1 MLLWRFAA
9 ARIWNSNSGTAT
21 IPVTNPAWN
30 HDNPLVVQALAP
42 MKRPSIFLSILLGAL
57 AFDAAGISPA
67 QPGAEMFAIH
77 EIKTGVARHQTVLTG
92 SFGATAALA
101 TVDMDESG
109 RQRVQF
115 YGFNGDDWSRTLDSS
130 IGSGSLFVDVLRGTD
145 HDRLIAYRH
154 GRIEWFDPD
163 SATSDVLAELS
174 TNYRGPDRGGI
185 PRIDISHDLNRDGRE
200 DLVVPVVDGFRV
212 ALQLPDGSFAMPVK
226 LGPPEPFLDASAYGE
241 KRTYRQVG
249 ITPENISWYLA
260 RVHQLDYDRDGLSD
274 LAFWNGD
281 RFDLYRQ
288 NETGTFQTT
297 PDNFQ
302 TDVSFDFDGPY
313 ALAFQ
318 IGDANPVSMV
328 LGLGRYAEHKV
339 LKGFRDL
346 DADGVADLIT
356 LTLSG
361 RSPLRLR
368 GRFEIHFG
376 RPVTNG
382 TAFSAEPD
390 TTIDAPGRS
399 AGGEP
404 WGYATHRFDDFD
416 SDGDLDAMFG
426 AVDTGGPGMLR
437 AMAANAVSIDL
448 ALFRLRDRTYPDR
461 PDTKRRVSSAFRPLS
476 RRGPLF
482 PAVLLG
488 DVDGNGLKDL
498 LVGDRWDRLSVFLA
512 SSSPDPFQAPPVKI
526 PVAMPAA
533 GDLHVRL
540 ADLDRDGREDVIIHH
555 PSSTGPNR
563 VVILMAR

>member
-1 MLLWRFAA
+1 
-9 ARIWNSNSGTAT
+9 
-21 IPVTNPAWN
+21 
-30 HDNPLVVQALAP
+30 
-42 MKRPSIFLSILLGAL
+42 MKRPSILTVPFLGAL
-57 AFDAAGISPA
+57 AIGCVVTPA
-67 QPGAEMFAIH
+67 VYCANEMFTVH
-77 EIKTGVARHQTVLTG
+77 EFATGTARHQTALAG
-92 SFGATAALA
+92 SFGGGTALVV
-101 TVDMDESG
+101 VDMEETG
-109 RQRVQF
+109 QQHVQI
-115 YGFNGDDWSRTLDSS
+115 YGFDGDDWSRALDAAFGPG
-130 IGSGSLFVDVLRGTD
+130 ILFVDVLHGAD
-145 HDRLIAYRH
+145 LDRLIAYRH
-154 GRIEWFDPD
+154 GRVVWFDPD
-163 SATSDVLAELS
+163 SATSAVLAEMS
-174 TNYRGPDRGGI
+174 MTYRAPNHGGI
-185 PRIDISHDLNRDGRE
+185 PRIDISHDLNRDGLD

-212 ALQLPDGSFAMPVK
+212 ALQLPDGSFATPVE

-274 LAFWNGD
+274 LAFWNGN

-288 NETGTFQTT
+288 DETGTFQTT
-297 PDNFQ
+297 PDTFR

-328 LGLGRYAEHKV
+328 LGLGRHTDHRV

-376 RPVTNG
+376 RPVPNG

-390 TTIDAPGRS
+390 TTVDAPGRS

-416 SDGDLDAMFG
+416 GDGDLDAMLG
-426 AVDTGGPGMLR
+426 AVNTGGPGMLR

-448 ALFRLRDRTYPDR
+448 ALFRLGSRTYPDK
-461 PDTKRRVSSAFRPLS
+461 PDAKRRVSSAFRPLS

-488 DVDGNGLKDL
+488 DVNGDGLKDL
-498 LVGDRWDRLSVFLA
+498 VIGDRWDRLSVFLA
-512 SSSPDPFQAPPVKI
+512 SDGPDPFQAPAVRI
-526 PVAMPAA
+526 PVAIPAA

-540 ADLDRDGREDVIIHH
+540 ADVNRDGREDVVIHH
-555 PSSTGPNR
+555 PSSTEPNR
-563 VVILMAR
+563 VIVLMARS

>member
-1 MLLWRFAA
+1 MTR
-9 ARIWNSNSGTAT
+9 
-21 IPVTNPAWN
+21 
-30 HDNPLVVQALAP
+30 PL
-42 MKRPSIFLSILLGAL
+42 IFTVPFLGAL
-57 AFDAAGISPA
+57 AIGCIVTPA
-67 QPGAEMFAIH
+67 VYCADVIFTVHEFA
-77 EIKTGVARHQTVLTG
+77 TGTARHQTALTG
-92 SFGATAALA
+92 SFGGGATL
-101 TVDMDESG
+101 TVVDMEETG
-109 RQRVQF
+109 QQRVQF
-115 YGFNGDDWSRTLDSS
+115 YRFDGDDWSRALDAA
-130 IGSGSLFVDVLRGTD
+130 IGPRILFVDILVGADR
-145 HDRLIAYRH
+145 DRLIAYRH
-154 GRIEWFDPD
+154 GRIEVFDPD
-163 SATSDVLAELS
+163 GATSAVLAELPMP
-174 TNYRGPDRGGI
+174 YRAPDRGGI
-185 PRIDISHDLNRDGRE
+185 PRIDITHDLNRDGLD
-200 DLVVPVVDGFRV
+200 DLVVPDVDGFRV

-226 LGPPEPFLDASAYGE
+226 LGPPEPFLNASAYGE
-241 KRTYRQVG
+241 KRTYRHVG

-274 LAFWNGD
+274 LAFWNGE

-288 NETGTFQTT
+288 DKTGTFQTT

-302 TDVSFDFDGPY
+302 TDVSFASDGPY

-318 IGDANPVSMV
+318 IGDANPVSML
-328 LGLGRYAEHKV
+328 LGFGRSAEHKV

-376 RPVTNG
+376 RPVPDG

-390 TTIDAPGRS
+390 TTVDAPGRS

-416 SDGDLDAMFG
+416 GDGDLDAVFG
-426 AVDTGGPGMLR
+426 AVDIGGGGMLR
-437 AMAANAVSIDL
+437 AMAGNAVSIDL
-448 ALFRLRDRTYPDR
+448 ALFRLRGRTYPDR
-461 PDTKRRVSSAFRPLS
+461 PDAKRRASSAFRPLS

-512 SSSPDPFQAPPVKI
+512 SSGPDPFRTPAVKI
-526 PVAMPAA
+526 PVAIPAA
-533 GDLHVRL
+533 GDLNVRL
-540 ADLDRDGREDVIIHH
+540 ADLDQNGRQDVVIHH
-555 PSSTGPNR
+555 PSPTGPNR
-563 VVILMAR
+563 VIVLMAR

>member
-1 MLLWRFAA
+1 M
-9 ARIWNSNSGTAT
+9 T
-21 IPVTNPAWN
+21 
-30 HDNPLVVQALAP
+30 
-42 MKRPSIFLSILLGAL
+42 RPSITLPFLGAV
-57 AFDAAGISPA
+57 AIGCVVTPTMSSAK
-67 QPGAEMFAIH
+67 EMFRVH
-77 EIKTGVARHQTVLTG
+77 EFATGTARHQTVLAG
-92 SFGATAALA
+92 SFSSGTALAVVDMEETGQQNVQFFGFDGGDWSQALDAALG
-101 TVDMDESG
+101 TG
-109 RQRVQF
+109 
-115 YGFNGDDWSRTLDSS
+115 
-130 IGSGSLFVDVLRGTD
+130 ILFVDVLHGTGG
-145 HDRLIAYRH
+145 DRLVAYRH
-154 GRIEWFDPD
+154 GRIESVDPD
-163 SATSDVLAELS
+163 SATSEVLAELF
-174 TNYRGPDRGGI
+174 TTYRGPDRGGI
-185 PRIDISHDLNRDGRE
+185 PRIDITRDLNRDGLD
-200 DLVVPVVDGFRV
+200 DLVVPIVDGFRV
-212 ALQLPDGSFAMPVK
+212 ALQLPDGSFATPVK
-226 LGPPEPFLDASAYGE
+226 LGSPEPFLDASAYGE
-241 KRTYRQVG
+241 KRTYRQAG

-260 RVHQLDYDRDGLSD
+260 RIHQLDYDRDGLSD

-288 NETGTFQTT
+288 NETGTFQAT
-297 PDNFQ
+297 PDTFQ
-302 TDVSFDFDGPY
+302 TDVSFDFDGSY

-328 LGLGRYAEHKV
+328 LGLGRHTEHKV

-376 RPVTNG
+376 RPVPDG

-390 TTIDAPGRS
+390 TTVDTPGRS

-416 SDGDLDAMFG
+416 GDGDLDAIFG
-426 AVDTGGPGMLR
+426 AVDTGGGGMLR

-448 ALFRLRDRTYPDR
+448 ALFRLRGRTYPDK
-461 PDTKRRVSSAFRPLS
+461 PDAKRRVSSAFRPLS

-512 SSSPDPFQAPPVKI
+512 SDGPDPFRTPPVKI

-540 ADLDRDGREDVIIHH
+540 ADLDRNGRQDVAIHH

-563 VVILMAR
+563 VIVLMAR

>member
-1 MLLWRFAA
+1 M
-9 ARIWNSNSGTAT
+9 T
-21 IPVTNPAWN
+21 
-30 HDNPLVVQALAP
+30 
-42 MKRPSIFLSILLGAL
+42 RPSIFTLPFLGAL
-57 AFDAAGISPA
+57 AIGCVVTPA
-67 QPGAEMFAIH
+67 MSSANGMFTAH
-77 EIKTGVARHQTVLTG
+77 EFATGTAPHQTFLTG
-92 SFGATAALA
+92 SFGGGTALA
-101 TVDMDESG
+101 VVGMEETG
-109 RQRVQF
+109 QQHVQF
-115 YGFNGDDWSRTLDSS
+115 YGLDGDDWSRALDAAFGHG
-130 IGSGSLFVDVLRGTD
+130 IRFVDVLHGANR
-145 HDRLIAYRH
+145 DRLIAYRH

-163 SATSDVLAELS
+163 SATSGVLAELS
-174 TNYRGPDRGGI
+174 MTYRAPDRGGI
-185 PRIDISHDLNRDGRE
+185 PRIDITHDLNRDGLD
-200 DLVVPVVDGFRV
+200 DLVVPDADGFRV
-212 ALQLPDGSFAMPVK
+212 ALQLPDSSFATPVK

-249 ITPENISWYLA
+249 ITPENISWHLA
-260 RVHQLDYDRDGLSD
+260 RIHQLDFDRDGLSD
-274 LAFWNGD
+274 LAFWNGN

-288 NETGTFQTT
+288 DETGTFQTT
-297 PDNFQ
+297 PDTFK

-318 IGDANPVSMV
+318 IGDANPASML
-328 LGLGRYAEHKV
+328 LGLGRSTEHKV

-376 RPVTNG
+376 RPVPEG

-390 TTIDAPGRS
+390 TTVDAPGRS

-404 WGYATHRFDDFD
+404 WGYATHRFTDFD
-416 SDGDLDAMFG
+416 GDGDLDAMFG
-426 AVDTGGPGMLR
+426 AVDTGGGGMLR
-437 AMAANAVSIDL
+437 AIAANAVSIDL
-448 ALFRLRDRTYPDR
+448 ALFRLRGRTYPDK
-461 PDTKRRVSSAFRPLS
+461 PDAKRRVSSAFRPLS

-512 SSSPDPFQAPPVKI
+512 SDGPDPFRTPAVRI

-540 ADLDRDGREDVIIHH
+540 ADLDRNGRQDVAIHH

-563 VVILMAR
+563 VIVLMAR

>member
-1 MLLWRFAA
+1 MKSPSTFLL
-9 ARIWNSNSGTAT
+9 T
-21 IPVTNPAWN
+21 
-30 HDNPLVVQALAP
+30 
-42 MKRPSIFLSILLGAL
+42 LLGAL
-57 AFDAAGISPA
+57 AFNAAGSSPA
-67 QPGAEMFAIH
+67 PPDAEMFAIH
-77 EIKTGVARHQTVLTG
+77 EIESGVARHQTVVAG

-115 YGFNGDDWSRTLDSS
+115 YGFNGDDWSRILDSPF
-130 IGSGSLFVDVLRGTD
+130 GTGALFVDVLHGADR
-145 HDRLIAYRH
+145 DRLIAYRR

-174 TNYRGPDRGGI
+174 TIYRTPDHGGI
-185 PRIDISHDLNRDGRE
+185 PRIDITHDLNRDGLD
-200 DLVVPVVDGFRV
+200 DLVVPDVDGFLV
-212 ALQLPDGSFAMPVK
+212 AVQLPDGSFARPVR
-226 LGPPEPFLDASAYGE
+226 LGSPEPFLDASAYGE

-260 RVHQLDYDRDGLSD
+260 RIHQLDYDRDGLSD

-288 NETGTFQTT
+288 NKTGTFQTT

-318 IGDANPVSMV
+318 IGDANPVSML
-328 LGLGRYAEHKV
+328 LGFGRSAEHKV

-346 DADGVADLIT
+346 DADGVADVIT

-376 RPVTNG
+376 RPVPNG
-382 TAFSAEPD
+382 TAFAAEPD
-390 TTIDAPGRS
+390 TTVDAPGRS

-416 SDGDLDAMFG
+416 GDGDLDATFG
-426 AVDTGGPGMLR
+426 AVDIGGGGMLR
-437 AMAANAVSIDL
+437 AMAGNAVSIDL
-448 ALFRLRDRTYPDR
+448 ALFRLRDRTYPDK

-512 SSSPDPFQAPPVKI
+512 SGGPDPFRNPAVKI
-526 PVAMPAA
+526 PVAIPAA

-540 ADLDRDGREDVIIHH
+540 ADLDRDGRQDVVIHH

-563 VVILMAR
+563 VIVLMAR

>member
-1 MLLWRFAA
+1 M
-9 ARIWNSNSGTAT
+9 T
-21 IPVTNPAWN
+21 
-30 HDNPLVVQALAP
+30 
-42 MKRPSIFLSILLGAL
+42 RPSIFTLPFLGAL
-57 AFDAAGISPA
+57 AIGCVVTPVTSSAN
-67 QPGAEMFAIH
+67 EMFTVH
-77 EIKTGVARHQTVLTG
+77 EFATGTARHQTVLAG
-92 SFGATAALA
+92 SFGSGTALA
-101 TVDMDESG
+101 VVDTEETG
-109 RQRVQF
+109 QQNVQF
-115 YGFNGDDWSRTLDSS
+115 FAFGGGDWSPALDAAFGPG
-130 IGSGSLFVDVLRGTD
+130 ILFVDVLRGAD
-145 HDRLIAYRH
+145 SDRVIAYRH
-154 GRIEWFDPD
+154 GRIEWFDLD
-163 SATSDVLAELS
+163 SATSAMLAELS
-174 TNYRGPDRGGI
+174 MTYRAPSHAGI
-185 PRIDISHDLNRDGRE
+185 PRIDITHDLNHDGLD
-200 DLVVPVVDGFRV
+200 DLVVPDVDGFRV
-212 ALQLPDGSFAMPVK
+212 AVQLPDGSFTRPIR

-274 LAFWNGD
+274 LAFWNGN

-288 NETGTFQTT
+288 NETGTFETT

-302 TDVSFDFDGPY
+302 TEVSFDFDGPY

-328 LGLGRYAEHKV
+328 LGFGRYAEHKA

-376 RPVTNG
+376 RPVPNG

-404 WGYATHRFDDFD
+404 WGYASHRFADFD
-416 SDGDLDAMFG
+416 GDGDLDAMFG
-426 AVDTGGPGMLR
+426 AVDTGGGGMVR
-437 AMAANAVSIDL
+437 AMAGNAVSIDL
-448 ALFRLRDRTYPDR
+448 ALFRLGGRTYPDK
-461 PDTKRRVSSAFRPLS
+461 PDAKRRVSSAFRPLS

-498 LVGDRWDRLSVFLA
+498 LIGDRWDRLSVFLA
-512 SSSPDPFQAPPVKI
+512 SSGPDPFQASAVKI

-540 ADLDRDGREDVIIHH
+540 ADLDRNGRQDVVIHH
-555 PSSTGPNR
+555 PSSTEPNR
-563 VVILMAR
+563 VIVLMAR